1 MVISANARQTCA
13 LLLTAALGAAI
24 GLSSCKLLSPVPQD
38 AALEMSERA
47 RVASAKHPLTSGN
60 EVVLQ
65 DSATTREAMLDAIER
80 AHDHIHLLTYRLE
93 DDRMG
98 ERLAD
103 ALIRQSQRGLA
114 VHVICDGVGS
124 SGTSRALLLRF
135 SQAGVKVLAFNP
147 VDIAGAEAGG
157 DRETGGRSHRKLLIV
172 DGHTAF
178 SGGISISSLS
188 SGGSFSQASHTRPGA
203 DHAGRDTDLQVRGP
217 AVAEFQRI
225 FMTTWGLH
233 GGPPFPPRSYFPEL
247 HAVGNDMVRAIG
259 SGPQEGPSVIYLTLL
274 AAIASADTRIRLTN
288 THFVPDPVLVDALED
303 AADRGVDVALVLPG
317 RGDSWLV
324 LSAGRAQYERLLRA
338 GVKIH
343 ERRGEVRHSKTVL
356 IDGEWAV
363 VGSTNLDWRS
373 SLQNH
378 ELDTVVMGAGFG
390 ARLAT
395 LFDHDL
401 ANADEIRLEA
411 WDRRPAHQRM
421 REALALAWA
430 YWL

>member
-1 MVISANARQTCA
+1 MVISAHARQTCA

-24 GLSSCKLLSPVPQD
+24 GLSSCKLLTPVPQD
-38 AALEMSERA
+38 AALTMSERA
-47 RVASAKHPLTSGN
+47 RLASAKHPLTSGN

-65 DSATTREAMLDAIER
+65 DSTTTREAMLDAIER
-80 AHDHIHLLTYRLE
+80 ARDHIHLVTYRLE

-98 ERLAD
+98 ERMAE
-103 ALIRQSQRGLA
+103 ALIRQSRRGLA

-124 SGTSRALLLRF
+124 SGTPRALLLRF
-135 SQAGVKVLAFNP
+135 SKAGVKVLLFNP
-147 VDIAGAEAGG
+147 VDVAGG
-157 DRETGGRSHRKLLIV
+157 TWETGGRSHRKLLIV

-178 SGGISISSLS
+178 SGGIRISSLS

-217 AVAEFQRI
+217 AVAELQRI
-225 FMTTWGLH
+225 FMTTWRLQ
-233 GGPPFPPRSYFPEL
+233 GGPPFPPRIYFPEL
-247 HAVGNDMVRAIG
+247 HAVGNDMVRTIG

-288 THFVPDPVLVDALED
+288 THFVPDPGLVDALEE
-303 AADRGVDVALVLPG
+303 AANRGVDVGLVLPG
-317 RGDSWLV
+317 RSDSWLV

-338 GVKIH
+338 GVRIH

-356 IDGEWAV
+356 IDDEWAV

-390 ARLAT
+390 TRLAA

-401 ANADEIRLEA
+401 VNADEIRLEE

-421 REALALAWA
+421 RETLALAWA